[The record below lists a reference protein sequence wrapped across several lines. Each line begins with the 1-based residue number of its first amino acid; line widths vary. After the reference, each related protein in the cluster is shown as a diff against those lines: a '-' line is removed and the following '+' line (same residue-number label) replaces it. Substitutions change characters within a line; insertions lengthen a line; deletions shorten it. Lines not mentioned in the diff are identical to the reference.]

1 MKLLVVSPH
10 PDDETLGAGGTILRY
25 KKEGHRVYW
34 LNITDVTSELGYSA
48 NFIEHRKFQI
58 TQINNFY
65 GFDGFYNLKLPS
77 TMLSTLE
84 EHKVISKIFKVF
96 DEVQPDW
103 IIIPGR
109 YDAHSDHIV
118 VHDCCMACTKVFRA
132 PYLKTILTMEILSE
146 TDFGY
151 RMEKFSPN
159 LFIDVTNEIDKK
171 LDAMMI
177 YDTEIEEPPFPRN
190 ANNIKALALNRGG
203 QSGCMYAE
211 AFGIVKMI
219 K

>member
-25 KKEGHRVYW
+25 KKEGHQVYW
-34 LNITDVTSELGYSA
+34 LNITDVTSELGYSSD
-48 NFIEHRKFQI
+48 FIEHRKYQI
-58 TQINNFY
+58 IQINNFY

-77 TMLSTLE
+77 TKLSALE
-84 EHKVISKIFKVF
+84 EHTVISKIFKVI
-96 DEVQPDW
+96 DDVKPEW

-132 PYLKTILTMEILSE
+132 PYLKVILTMEILSE

-151 RMEKFSPN
+151 RESKFCPN
-159 LFIDVTNEIDKK
+159 LFVDIANEIDKK
-171 LDAMMI
+171 LDAMLI
-177 YDTEIEEPPFPRN
+177 YDTEVDKSPFPRSLE
-190 ANNIKALALNRGG
+190 NIKALAAIRGS
-203 QSGCMYAE
+203 QSGCVYAE
-211 AFGIVKMI
+211 AFSIIKMI